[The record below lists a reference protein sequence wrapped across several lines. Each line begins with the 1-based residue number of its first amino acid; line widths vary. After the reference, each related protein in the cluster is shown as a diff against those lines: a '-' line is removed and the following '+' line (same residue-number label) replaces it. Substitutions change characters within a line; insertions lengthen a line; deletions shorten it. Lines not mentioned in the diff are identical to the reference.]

1 MLKLFVPPAQR
12 LCLGAPWLGAA
23 AVAATSRRLRAL
35 TKADDAYRRR
45 RRRGLD
51 ARTAQRKTRKQGKR
65 QGKDT
70 RKKDEFARGQ

>member
-1 MLKLFVPPAQR
+1 MA
-12 LCLGAPWLGAA
+12 
-23 AVAATSRRLRAL
+23 RRLLPLLLWA
-35 TKADDAYRRR
+35 TKADDAYRGR

-51 ARTAQRKTRKQGKR
+51 ARTAQRKTRKKGKR